1 MYATSLLSRFMESP
15 TETHYGAAKRL
26 LRYLQGTI
34 NYGIWYKTTPDS
46 RLTGYCDSDWAGSQD
61 DMKSTSGYAFKLG
74 SGIFSWG
81 SKKQDSVA
89 LSSAEA
95 EYVAAAGA
103 ACQAIWL
110 KRILEDMGEL
120 QSSATQIFCDNK
132 SAIAMAKNPIQHNR
146 TKHIDIKYH
155 FLRDVQAKGH
165 IEMKYCPTEEQLA
178 DIFTNALPRDRFQ
191 FLRRM
196 LGVTDKCIKEEY

>member
-1 MYATSLLSRFMESP
+1 
-15 TETHYGAAKRL
+15 
-26 LRYLQGTI
+26 
-34 NYGIWYKTTPDS
+34 
-46 RLTGYCDSDWAGSQD
+46 
-61 DMKSTSGYAFKLG
+61 MKSTSGYAFTLG
-74 SGIFSWG
+74 SGVFSWG

-110 KRILEDMGEL
+110 KRILADMGEL
-120 QSSATQIFCDNK
+120 QDSATEIYCDNK
-132 SAIAMAKNPIQHNR
+132 SAIAMARNPVQHNR

-155 FLRDVQAKGH
+155 FLRDVQANEL

-178 DIFTNALPRDRFQ
+178 DIFTKALPRDRFQ
-191 FLRRM
+191 FLRKM
-196 LGVTDKCIKEEY
+196 LGVTY